1 MSELPVRRPDG
12 RRLLHLVPHYSI
24 GGVELAAEAAAREGG
39 GVLRTYFLSTPVQVE
54 RRPCRWITSSSQ
66 RSSLSPGAILDALRE
81 VRRQDPDVVVFSLWR
96 SVLAFIAVR
105 LVFPRK
111 TAVVFLHNT
120 KDKHLL
126 SALVARF
133 MVRFADVLWADSA
146 ATAVSYRA
154 RSRPA
159 RPISMV
165 LHRTADQV
173 APRAVKPIF
182 ASWCRLDVQK
192 RIHLAIE
199 LIAELKK
206 HRQDVRFSVIGPD
219 TGTLDFLVAEAERL
233 GVTREV
239 AFLGPKD
246 RAGIE
251 EAAGQATFYLQ
262 LSSFEGQ
269 SLAVAEAMQLGL
281 VPVVTPVGGIA
292 DYCQDGVNAI
302 FFSDLEAT
310 VARLVDLL
318 TKPQQVRDLALAA
331 RSRFSSTKSYTQD
344 VLDAFGEIIDLPAAP
359 QPAVE
364 RGGAQQV

>member
-1 MSELPVRRPDG
+1 MPRSEQG
-12 RRLLHLVPHYSI
+12 SAKRLLHLVPHYGI
-24 GGVELAAEAAAREGG
+24 GGVELAAEVAARESG
-39 GVLRTYFLSTPVQVE
+39 GVVRVHFLSYPVQADP
-54 RRPCRWITSSSQ
+54 RPCQWISTSTHPSAF
-66 RSSLSPGAILDALRE
+66 SPGAIRDALRQ
-81 VRRQDPDVVVFSLWR
+81 VRRQDPDVIVFSLWR

-105 LVFPRK
+105 LRFPRK

-120 KDKHLL
+120 QDKHWV

-165 LHRTADQV
+165 LHRTAGEA
-173 APRAVKPIF
+173 APRPVEPNF
-182 ASWCRLDVQK
+182 VSWCRLDAQK

-199 LIAELKK
+199 LVSELKK
-206 HRQDVRFSVIGPD
+206 HRPDVRFSVIGPD
-219 TGTLDFLVAEAERL
+219 SGTLDFLVSEAERL
-233 GVTREV
+233 RVTDEV

-251 EAAGQATFYLQ
+251 EAARHATFYLQ

-281 VPVVTPVGGIA
+281 VPVVTPVGGISG
-292 DYCQDGVNAI
+292 YCDDGVNAI
-302 FFSDLEAT
+302 LFSTMAET
-310 VARLVDLL
+310 VARLAEVLKNPDHV
-318 TKPQQVRDLALAA
+318 QDLALAA
-331 RSRFSSTKSYTQD
+331 RGRFRSTKSYTDD
-344 VLDAFGEIIDLPAAP
+344 VLDAFGEITAPPAGTASGE
-359 QPAVE
+359 QP
-364 RGGAQQV
+364 RI